1 MSENVINKIKV
12 GNVEYDIEA
21 SSIGE
26 IDNLAITN
34 PEESNIEFSVPVTG
48 SDTKSG
54 VIGLN
59 SKGNLSVESL
69 SKHVNL
75 EAKQAIQLKP
85 TTSIIVDT
93 SRKVHLNK
101 DNEAEVNIKYDDYDK
116 DRNEGQS
123 YADDDDRFGYLKL
136 NARAI
141 DLRCN
146 EHGGIA
152 AQSCGID
159 GNGNENKIKF
169 ESSRKVSANDTIPS
183 DLRRNSP
190 SYGSYYAA
198 EGGKGVEFGTF
209 NNEHTSLFTKD
220 YRFNQDGKV
229 FSVTRKPIVTTANKS
244 DYPTQGDD
252 FKDVPMTTKDNEC
265 VFNSN
270 NKKWEI
276 SNPAVGEYEM
286 SATWKSIVKTANALN
301 DVAWSDTNISGKDNL
316 QITTIDEYNWSAVEA
331 PGSEVPAD
339 HILTVNT
346 ETPKYKYYADGG
358 IYKLSDGSYAT
369 CSRNSH
375 HLNLEAD
382 STIKL
387 EAKHDDL
394 ELLGGGKVQVESKVI
409 KIEANN
415 IDGKGVNSG
424 VVDFSTTPNISFMAK
439 KINKQGKFEEIDAML
454 NITSL
459 NNLSKTIYENTT
471 DDYVRITND
480 TLYTAPD
487 VQYVPQLVI
496 NKVEVYKDSLATER
510 PVKDDVYFIKNGVTF
525 LVEINNDNEPK
536 AKKNPKICDNG
547 HTVLYTND
555 GTVFQP
561 LTNTN
566 TGISLYTDV
575 EHQNTATTGYYLVEE
590 NDSTYII
597 YIDSNN
603 ERANF
608 VYDKNTTDPDN
619 PTDLTTAVILAD
631 SYITTGY
638 NKIVFGG
645 PDSAQTDEN
654 PVTSGSPLEFGSTN
668 CSISDIVTLI
678 NYFKN
683 GAGKQNGPW
692 HD

>member
-1 MSENVINKIKV
+1 MSENIINKIKV

-93 SRKVHLNK
+93 SRKIHLNK

-116 DRNEGQS
+116 DRESGAS

-190 SYGSYYAA
+190 TYGTYYAA

-270 NKKWEI
+270 NKEWEI
-276 SNPAVGEYEM
+276 SNPTVGEYEM

-316 QITTIDEYNWSAVEA
+316 QITTVDEYNWNAIEA
-331 PGSEVPAD
+331 PGSEVATD
-339 HILTVNT
+339 HILTAKT
-346 ETPKYKYYADGG
+346 EIPKYKYYADGG

-375 HLNLEAD
+375 HLNLEAE

-394 ELLGGGKVQVESKVI
+394 ELLSGEKIQIESKSI
-409 KIEANN
+409 KIEAND
-415 IDGKGVNSG
+415 IDSTGVNRG
-424 VVDFSTTPNISFMAK
+424 IVDFSTTPNISFMAR
-439 KINKQGKFEEIDAML
+439 KINKRGVFEETNAIL

-480 TLYTAPD
+480 TLYTSSD
-487 VQYVPQLVI
+487 TTYIPQLVI
-496 NKVEVYKDSLATER
+496 GETRVYKNSLATED
-510 PVKDDVYFIKNGVTF
+510 PVKNDIYFINYGKATF
-525 LVEINNDNEPK
+525 LVEINSSLQ
-536 AKKNPKICDNG
+536 AKKDPKICDTD

-555 GTVFQP
+555 GNVFQP
-561 LTNTN
+561 RTNTT
-566 TGISLYTDV
+566 TGISLYLDRSAQTL
-575 EHQNTATTGYYLVEE
+575 ATEGYYLVEE
-590 NDSTYII
+590 NNSTYII

-603 ERANF
+603 QRASFVYEVDATNSETQLTNTVVLADNF
-608 VYDKNTTDPDN
+608 VVTGYDK
-619 PTDLTTAVILAD
+619 
-631 SYITTGY
+631 IT
-638 NKIVFGG
+638 FGG
-645 PDSAQTDEN
+645 PNSKQTNEASID
-654 PVTSGSPLEFGSTN
+654 PGSPLTFGSAN
-668 CSISDIVTLI
+668 CSINDIITLV

-683 GAGKQNGPW
+683 GVGKQNGPW
-692 HD
+692 HN